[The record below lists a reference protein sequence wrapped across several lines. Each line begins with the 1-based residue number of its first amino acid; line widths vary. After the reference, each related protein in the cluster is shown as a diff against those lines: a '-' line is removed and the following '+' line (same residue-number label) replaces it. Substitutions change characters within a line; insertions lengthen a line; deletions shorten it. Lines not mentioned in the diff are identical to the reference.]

1 MDACRLPGDG
11 GVALLC
17 AAEGVPGVHPVKL
30 DDAGCLEFWVEHR
43 GAEENEEMRQEENDE
58 RRPLL
63 DAAAARDVRSE
74 DGKDG
79 EEEQGVLEGPVE

>member
-1 MDACRLPGDG
+1 MDACRLPGGG

-17 AAEGVPGVHPVKL
+17 AAEGVAGVHPVKL

-43 GAEENEEMRQEENDE
+43 GAEEDEE

-63 DAAAARDVRSE
+63 DGAATRILRGG
-74 DGKDG
+74 DGKGGD
-79 EEEQGVLEGPVE
+79 EEPGVLEGPVE